1 MIINNTNNILA
12 YIHVYLNATGWHC
25 WLWRLVFKNHTSLV
39 EYIYIVSTRG
49 VSRGGRVSLE
59 VKSRGRHESE
69 SGSKTE
75 ETAK

>member
-1 MIINNTNNILA
+1 MLLA
-12 YIHVYLNATGWHC
+12 LLALAFGVQKSYSGV
-25 WLWRLVFKNHTSLV
+25 
-39 EYIYIVSTRG
+39 YIYIVSTRG

-59 VKSRGRHESE
+59 SRVAGTGTSQE